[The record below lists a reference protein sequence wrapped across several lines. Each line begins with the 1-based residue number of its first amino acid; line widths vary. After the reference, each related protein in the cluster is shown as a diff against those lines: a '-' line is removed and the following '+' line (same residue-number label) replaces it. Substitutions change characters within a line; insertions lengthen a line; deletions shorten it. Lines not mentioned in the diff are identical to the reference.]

1 MALERSD
8 LTGLGRG
15 RFRLL
20 RREKGFTLIETLVA
34 VAILAAIGVVFLRAI
49 DTNSRASRILD
60 EQVVGSNLATAYF
73 EAIKQLTYDNT
84 PPEYEDAGASITI
97 PSGYIVDIDADYS
110 DDSTRWFDTWSTANQ
125 TLQKISVIVSR
136 DGGKTVFSI
145 CTFRTQF

>member
-8 LTGLGRG
+8 LTGLSGG

-20 RREKGFTLIETLVA
+20 PREKGFTLIETLVA

-49 DTNSRASRILD
+49 DTNARATGVLD
-60 EQVVGSNLATAYF
+60 EKVVATNLATAYL
-73 EAIKQLTYDNT
+73 EAIRQLAYDNT
-84 PPEYEDAGASITI
+84 PAEYENAGASITI

-110 DDSTRWFDTWSTANQ
+110 DNGTRWFDTWSTANQ
-125 TLQKISVIVSR
+125 TLQKISIIVSR

-145 CTFRTQF
+145 CTFKTQF